1 MPIELCNPQARS
13 NGLLFLAKKP
23 VRQKYNERALLLFSY
38 NLTKQKKG
46 DVAGDK
52 EVWDTYIYTL
62 EQVEE
67 KQQTLWA

>member
-1 MPIELCNPQARS
+1 MSIELCNPHANIQARMAYFIWQKIIERAS
-13 NGLLFLAKKP
+13 LLF
-23 VRQKYNERALLLFSY
+23 FW
-38 NLTKQKKG
+38 NLVKQKRG
-46 DVAGDK
+46 EVAGDK